1 MTEYQQVRARVRR
14 STASHPLLSFITTS
28 NQALG
33 YAFPRL
39 WLLDWL
45 GDRYMLLSCTPFFVK
60 CKGQTAHRNI
70 KGHVN
75 HGITAE
81 TWSSEADD
89 TN

>member
-1 MTEYQQVRARVRR
+1 MTEYQQIRARVRR

-45 GDRYMLLSCTPFFVK
+45 GDRYM
-60 CKGQTAHRNI
+60 
-70 KGHVN
+70 
-75 HGITAE
+75 
-81 TWSSEADD
+81 
-89 TN
+89 